1 MGNLIVNQI
10 DLNDPSV
17 VQNLLGSLTNLT
29 TDRRLYHDLVFKPQ
43 HYFET
48 PNSRLPNS
56 SGWYIILD
64 GGMPLY
70 VGAAEDLY
78 KRLNTT
84 NGSIDNFAN
93 KGRASDPVRNFIKKY
108 NQLGIIANLRVFI
121 IPENKLFALQL
132 NKLDRGNI
140 EKLISVFRCR
150 LRYAS

>member
-1 MGNLIVNQI
+1 VENLIVNQI
-10 DLNDPSV
+10 DLNNHSV
-17 VQNLLGSLTNLT
+17 VQNLLGLLTNLT
-29 TDRRLYHDLVFKPQ
+29 RDRKLYHDLVFKPQ

-56 SGWYIILD
+56 SGWYIILE

-70 VGAAEDLY
+70 VGAAEDLN

-140 EKLISVFRCR
+140 EKFISVFRGR
-150 LRYAS
+150 FTFI